1 MEKPRILT
9 ELKNQTRPQ
18 HDSVEGNPFG
28 KAMMAGTMSIEQ
40 YKEFLQKFYGFHLP
54 LEQALSAFEWSRL
67 GIAFD
72 ERRKI
77 TLLEQDLRALGMT
90 DVEIAL
96 LPSAE
101 DLPPMNSLEAAVG
114 VMYVMEGSTLG
125 GQIQARQVQKMFG
138 FTAENGAAYFSS
150 YGANVGVMWKGYCEA
165 IVSAAN
171 DNEANESV
179 IISSAKETFAA
190 LERWLMLEIGVVEEA

>member
-28 KAMMAGTMSIEQ
+28 KAMMSGTMSREQ
-40 YKEFLQKFYGFHLP
+40 YKEFLQKFYGFHLV
-54 LEQALSAFEWSRL
+54 LEQAMSGFDWSSL
-67 GIAFD
+67 GIDFD

-77 TLLEQDLRALGMT
+77 SLLEQDLRVLGMT
-90 DVEIAL
+90 GGDIAL
-96 LPSAE
+96 LPKVE
-101 DLPPMNSLEAAVG
+101 ELPPMNTLEEAVG

-138 FTAENGAAYFSS
+138 FTAEEGAAYFSS
-150 YGANVGVMWKGYCEA
+150 YGANVGAMWKMCCEA
-165 IVSAAN
+165 IVRAAN
-171 DNEANESV
+171 DDAAKEAM
-179 IISSAKETFAA
+179 IIASAKATFAA
-190 LERWLMLEIGVVEEA
+190 LERWLMLDVAVAHEA

>member
-28 KAMMAGTMSIEQ
+28 KAMMAGTMSLEQ
-40 YKEFLQKFYGFHLP
+40 YKEFLQKFYGFHLS
-54 LEQALSAFEWSRL
+54 LEQALADFNWSEV
-67 GIAFD
+67 GIDFD

-77 TLLEQDLRALGMT
+77 AFLEQDLRALGLT
-90 DVEIAL
+90 DADIAL
-96 LPSAE
+96 LPKAD
-101 DLPPMNSLEAAVG
+101 DLPPMKSIEEAVG

-138 FTAENGAAYFSS
+138 IGAENGAAYFSS
-150 YGANVGVMWKGYCEA
+150 YGANVGVMWKAYSEA
-165 IVSAAN
+165 IVRTASDNAAK
-171 DNEANESV
+171 EAM
-179 IISSAKETFAA
+179 IIASAKETFAA
-190 LERWLMLEIGVVEEA
+190 LERWLMLDVAIAEEV

>member
-28 KAMMAGTMSIEQ
+28 KAMMAGTMSLEQ
-40 YKEFLQKFYGFHLP
+40 YKEFLQKFYGFHLS
-54 LEQALSAFEWSRL
+54 LEQALADFNWSEV
-67 GIAFD
+67 GIDFD

-77 TLLEQDLRALGMT
+77 AFLEQDLRALGLT
-90 DVEIAL
+90 DADIAL
-96 LPSAE
+96 LPKAD
-101 DLPPMNSLEAAVG
+101 DLPPMKSIEEAVG

-138 FTAENGAAYFSS
+138 FGAENGAAYFSS
-150 YGANVGVMWKGYCEA
+150 YGANVGVMWKAYSEA
-165 IVSAAN
+165 IVRAAS
-171 DNEANESV
+171 DNAAKEAM
-179 IISSAKETFAA
+179 IIASAKETFAA
-190 LERWLMLEIGVVEEA
+190 LERWLMLDVSIAEEV

>member
-9 ELKNQTRPQ
+9 ELKSQTRPQ

-28 KAMMAGTMSIEQ
+28 KAMMDGTMSIEQ
-40 YKEFLQKFYGFHLP
+40 YKEFLQKFYGFHVP
-54 LEQALSAFEWSRL
+54 LEQVLSGFEWSRL

-77 TLLEQDLRALGMT
+77 ALLEQDLRALGMT
-90 DVEIAL
+90 DTDITL
-96 LPSAE
+96 LPRTE
-101 DLPPMNSLEAAVG
+101 DLPTMNSLEDAVG

-138 FTAENGAAYFSS
+138 FTAENGTAYFSS
-150 YGANVGVMWKGYCEA
+150 YGANVGVMWKAYCEA

-171 DNEANESV
+171 DDEAKEAV
-179 IISSAKETFAA
+179 IIHSAKETFAA
-190 LERWLMLEIGVVEEA
+190 LERWLMLEVGVAEAV